1 MVSRNL
7 KTDLIA
13 LKKPQYKIIM
23 TLKYVDRVKA
33 KKNRTADALRPC
45 SGQSKV

>member
-13 LKKPQYKIIM
+13 LKKPQYKIIT
-23 TLKYVDRVKA
+23 TLKYVDRDKA
-33 KKNRTADALRPC
+33 KENRIADALHPY